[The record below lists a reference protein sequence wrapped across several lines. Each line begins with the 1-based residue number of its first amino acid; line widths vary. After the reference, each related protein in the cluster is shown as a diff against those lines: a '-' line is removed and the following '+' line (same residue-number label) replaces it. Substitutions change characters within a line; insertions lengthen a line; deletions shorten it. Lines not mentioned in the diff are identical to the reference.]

1 MNLSK
6 FLRSFRIGFLGFT
19 HAVRAEQN
27 MRIHCL
33 VALLVIAAGCILKL
47 VVWEWV
53 AIVLCIGLVIS
64 SECMNTAL
72 ERLAD
77 RVSGEMDPLIKH
89 AKDCG
94 SAAVLVLAVMAATVG
109 GMIFVPKFLP
119 MVGW

>member
-6 FLRSFRIGFLGFT
+6 FIRSFRIGFLGFT

-33 VALLVIAAGCILKL
+33 AALVVIAAGSVLKL

-64 SECMNTAL
+64 AECMNTAL

-77 RVSGEMDPLIKH
+77 RVSGETDPLIKH

-94 SAAVLVLAVMAATVG
+94 SAAVLVLAVMAAVVG
-109 GMIFVPKFLP
+109 GVIFGPKLWS
-119 MVGW
+119 VLGW

>member
-6 FLRSFRIGFLGFT
+6 FIRSFRIGFLGFT

-27 MRIHCL
+27 MRIHCFAAL
-33 VALLVIAAGCILKL
+33 VVIAAGCILKL
-47 VVWEWV
+47 AVWEWV
-53 AIVLCIGLVIS
+53 AIVLSIGLVIS

-77 RVSGEMDPLIKH
+77 RISGEMNPLIKQ

-94 SAAVLVLAVMAATVG
+94 SAAVLVLAVTAAVVG
-109 GMIFVPKFLP
+109 GMIFIPKCWP
-119 MVGW
+119 MLGW